1 MSERGFSTLAS
12 ACLILAAALRAVC
25 TGGEAG
31 ELDKLRAA
39 AEEACFQAAKKCLH
53 EYLVALNRDVEGKD
67 RDLDPFSPEHFLS
80 QGKPNMGAKALPE
93 PKEGVA
99 TRDVKIEGVT
109 FAAPIPQDME
119 PSSPTRSGTMAI
131 FRKDG
136 FSICLSRSALSVTE
150 VEPPKEIKEKL
161 AKSPG
166 GLDAEGV
173 KKEFARL
180 RAMSEF
186 DLLVAIKTCDVKAF
200 DSGVPFPRR
209 MAALFLFGMKTVF
222 GCGRSTWQYYEGKH
236 LRCFISLQPEY
247 ISEVTNTV
255 TGEKRREK
263 REHYIY
269 AEFAFREHNAVF
281 DLRLLGSKASD
292 GPAMVEGAATFLA
305 NCKLKSVEKAGTGP
319 GE

>member
-1 MSERGFSTLAS
+1 MSERGFRVPAG
-12 ACLILAAALRAVC
+12 ACLLLATALQPMCA
-25 TGGEAG
+25 GGEAG
-31 ELDKLRAA
+31 EREKLKAA
-39 AEEACFQAAKKCLH
+39 SEEACFQAAKKCLH
-53 EYLVALNRDVEGKD
+53 EYLVALNQDVEGKD

-80 QGKPNMGAKALPE
+80 QGKPNMEAKPLPE
-93 PKEGVA
+93 PREGTS

-109 FAAPIPQDME
+109 FSAPIPQDLE
-119 PSSPTRSGTMAI
+119 ASSPSRSGMMAI

-150 VEPPKEIKEKL
+150 VEPPKEVKEKL

-166 GLDAEGV
+166 GLDGAGV
-173 KKEFARL
+173 TKEFERL

-186 DLLVAIKTCDVKAF
+186 DLLVAIKTCDVRAF
-200 DSGVPFPRR
+200 GPGVPFPRR

-263 REHYIY
+263 QPPYVY

-281 DLRLLGSKASD
+281 DLRLFDPKTPD
-292 GPAMVEGAATFLA
+292 GRAMVEEAATFLA
-305 NCKLKSVEKAGTGP
+305 NCKLKSVEKAGAEP
-319 GE
+319 GK